1 MENMWAS
8 EISDIEMNIIM
19 DEYVQSTNKFSERNP
34 ILITDSEDDLASE
47 TGESSTESNTDSSE
61 TGESSTESNT
71 DSSEVGETSTDDGN
85 SDSGSEIGD
94 GEFIGRS
101 VLFRLNE
108 IYNG

>member
-61 TGESSTESNT
+61 
-71 DSSEVGETSTDDGN
+71 VGETSTDDGN

>member
-47 TGESSTESNTDSSE
+47 TGESSTESNTDSS
-61 TGESSTESNT
+61 
-71 DSSEVGETSTDDGN
+71 DAGETSTDDGN